1 MIQRRSEY
9 SLGDRLK
16 GEQPGGGG
24 LGQIHKVIMNDEEL
38 MEGNKVVCRV
48 IKMNRVKSY
57 VIEEIKKEAENLR

>member
-1 MIQRRSEY
+1 
-9 SLGDRLK
+9 
-16 GEQPGGGG
+16 
-24 LGQIHKVIMNDEEL
+24 MNDEEL